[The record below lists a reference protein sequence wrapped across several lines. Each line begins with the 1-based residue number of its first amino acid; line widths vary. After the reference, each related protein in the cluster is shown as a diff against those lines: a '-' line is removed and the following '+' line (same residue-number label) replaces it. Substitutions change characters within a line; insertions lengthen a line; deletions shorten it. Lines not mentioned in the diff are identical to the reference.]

1 FSLVVFPFR
10 FQVLP
15 QAPAPVVQERIGTFC
30 TGEGLACLDLLPP
43 MKKMGE
49 SAFLDYDHL
58 NPAGARLV
66 AEAIATSSLMPSV
79 APLSNRLPPGAAV
92 KDADPAVRRGA
103 AWALG
108 RQPAANGAVPALAA
122 VLADT
127 DEAVRHEAARALG
140 AMGESARSAVPS
152 LFDALCDERASVR
165 WTAALS

>member
-15 QAPAPVVQERIGTFC
+15 QAPAPVVQERIAAFC

-43 MKKMGE
+43 IKKMGE

-66 AEAIATSSLMPSV
+66 AEAIATSLLMPSV
-79 APLSNRLPPGAAV
+79 PPLTNRLPPGADEKRLVAAL

-152 LFDALCDERASVR
+152 LFDAL
-165 WTAALS
+165 